1 MIARV
6 RLRFACWGLF
16 YACAIFDMYTR
27 RYLVQCNSKFTSTIS
42 HCPPFVPFT
51 SRSLS
56 FNVAE
61 AVFDI
66 YNIHAL
72 VAQRVATS
80 VQGLSAA
87 AAAAAAALTAANAL
101 ASTTPAPYLPSAV
114 LSVSAS
120 AASSSTATNS
130 TNSNSSSTSSASSSF
145 ASSSLIYQPTLGV
158 SIVWPGGALV
168 APTFRVISIG
178 AIGDQG
184 NLQSRNYQV
193 SSSSRERER
202 VFV

>member
-1 MIARV
+1 VPVLTCIPDDFFHTMSSS
-6 RLRFACWGLF
+6 LS
-16 YACAIFDMYTR
+16 D
-27 RYLVQCNSKFTSTIS
+27 
-42 HCPPFVPFT
+42 PFFPFT
-51 SRSLS
+51 SFESS
-56 FNVAE
+56 SNVAE

-72 VAQRVATS
+72 VAQRVATC

-87 AAAAAAALTAANAL
+87 ASAAAAALTAANAL
-101 ASTTPAPYLPSAV
+101 ASTTPSPFLSSAV

-120 AASSSTATNS
+120 ASSTAAANS
-130 TNSNSSSTSSASSSF
+130 NATGSNSSSASA
-145 ASSSLIYQPTLGV
+145 SSLIYQPTLGV

-193 SSSSRERER
+193 STRESGKRDA
-202 VFV
+202 